1 MCGWDIGVWIKG
13 RNYGGSNFLKP
24 LHCMH
29 SSLDW
34 AITSTGLAGNYAASQ
49 NCSWSIERGSTPT
62 RSMLPLQRENR
73 FSTKKVESNRGINRQ
88 KEMRTSLSFLFSNL
102 RKTPH
107 YSIQQ
112 AYFTAFTILCPV
124 TIFLRMEV
132 ASPFH
137 RLQKCK
143 KGCFVESADYKIDKI
158 ISRWL
163 REAKRG
169 ILRCE

>member
-1 MCGWDIGVWIKG
+1 MCGWDLGVWIKG

-24 LHCMH
+24 LHSMH

-34 AITSTGLAGNYAASQ
+34 AITYTGLAGNYAASQ

-102 RKTPH
+102 YKTPH
-107 YSIQQ
+107 YYPTGIFCSIHNLMSWYNFQ
-112 AYFTAFTILCPV
+112 
-124 TIFLRMEV
+124 RMEV

-137 RLQKCK
+137 RLQKCRK
-143 KGCFVESADYKIDKI
+143 LVPEMASVMF
-158 ISRWL
+158 
-163 REAKRG
+163 
-169 ILRCE
+169 IL